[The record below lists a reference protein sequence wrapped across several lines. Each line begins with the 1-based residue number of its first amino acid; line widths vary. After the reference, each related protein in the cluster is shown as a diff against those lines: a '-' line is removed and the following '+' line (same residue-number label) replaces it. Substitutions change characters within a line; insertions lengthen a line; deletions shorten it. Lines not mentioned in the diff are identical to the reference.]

1 MCIVK
6 SKKLM
11 VGIGIFLLIVFTYL
25 VLDDFV
31 LLSRQW
37 AGVIDS
43 IEEAA
48 ILEEIKGY
56 GALQGGAKLFR
67 IEEDKKYRAKIA
79 FLIDDFGNN
88 GEGTAE
94 MMTIDRPMTFAVMPF
109 MKYSK
114 RDAENAY
121 NKGYE
126 VIVHLPME
134 TRKNSVRG
142 LVAGAIK
149 TSHTD
154 DEIKSFVINAFKDV
168 PHAVGA
174 NNHMGVLASSDRRVV
189 DAVVNVLKKKDKYI
203 VDSKTTPKSVISE
216 IARKNEV
223 PVIEMS
229 VFLDNEKAPETIKR
243 QINLL
248 AYSALKRG
256 YAIGIGHVGP
266 LGGSNTAKMIKEMIP
281 ELEKR
286 GIKIVFVSELMRDKY
301 K

>member
-1 MCIVK
+1 MK
-6 SKKLM
+6 RKKLI
-11 VGIGIFLLIVFTYL
+11 VGIGLFLLVVFTYL
-25 VLDDFV
+25 ILDYFMRISIQ
-31 LLSRQW
+31 LARI
-37 AGVIDS
+37 IDS
-43 IEEAA
+43 VEEAE
-48 ILEEIKGY
+48 ILEEIKEY
-56 GALQGGAKLFR
+56 GKIQGGARLFR
-67 IEEDKKYRAKIA
+67 VEEDKKYRAKVA

-94 MMTIDRPMTFAVMPF
+94 MMTIDRPVTFAVMPF

-114 RDAENAY
+114 RDAENAHK
-121 NKGYE
+121 KGYE
-126 VIVHLPME
+126 VIIHLPME
-134 TRKNSVRG
+134 TRKNSMRG
-142 LVAGAIK
+142 LAAGAIK
-149 TSHTD
+149 TSQTD
-154 DEIKSFVINAFKDV
+154 EEIKSFVVDAFKDV

-189 DAVVNVLKKKDKYI
+189 EAVISVLKTKNKYI

-216 IARKNEV
+216 IARKHEV

-229 VFLDNEKAPETIKR
+229 VFLDNEKSPETIKR

-281 ELEKR
+281 ELEKK
-286 GIKIVFVSELMRDKY
+286 GIKIVFVSELMKDKY

>member
-1 MCIVK
+1 MK
-6 SKKLM
+6 RKKLI
-11 VGIGIFLLIVFTYL
+11 VGIGLFLLVVFTYL
-25 VLDDFV
+25 ILDYFMRISIQ
-31 LLSRQW
+31 LARI
-37 AGVIDS
+37 IDS
-43 IEEAA
+43 VEEAE
-48 ILEEIKGY
+48 ILEEIKEY
-56 GALQGGAKLFR
+56 GKIQGGARLFR
-67 IEEDKKYRAKIA
+67 VEENKKYRAKVA

-94 MMTIDRPMTFAVMPF
+94 MMTIDRPLTFAVMPF

-114 RDAENAY
+114 RDAENAHK
-121 NKGYE
+121 KGYE
-126 VIVHLPME
+126 VIIHLPME
-134 TRKNSVRG
+134 TRKNSMRG
-142 LVAGAIK
+142 LAAGAIK
-149 TSHTD
+149 TSQTD
-154 DEIKSFVINAFKDV
+154 EEIKSFVVDAFKDV

-189 DAVVNVLKKKDKYI
+189 EAVISVLKTKNKYI

-216 IARKNEV
+216 IARKHEV

-229 VFLDNEKAPETIKR
+229 VFLDNEKSPETIKR

-281 ELEKR
+281 ELEKK
-286 GIKIVFVSELMRDKY
+286 GIKIVFVSELMKDKY

>member
-1 MCIVK
+1 MK
-6 SKKLM
+6 HRKLII
-11 VGIGIFLLIVFTYL
+11 GIGCCLLVVFTYFIL
-25 VLDDFV
+25 NYCMPMGIQLGRIV
-31 LLSRQW
+31 
-37 AGVIDS
+37 DS
-43 IEEAA
+43 AEEAE
-48 ILEEIKGY
+48 ILEEIKEY
-56 GALQGGAKLFR
+56 GKIQGGARLFR
-67 IEEDKKYRAKIA
+67 VEEDKKYRAKVA

-114 RDAENAY
+114 RDAENAHK
-121 NKGYE
+121 KGYE

-134 TRKNSVRG
+134 TRKNSMRG
-142 LVAGAIK
+142 LAAGAIK
-149 TSHTD
+149 TSQTD
-154 DEIKSFVINAFKDV
+154 EEIKSFVVNAFKDV

-189 DAVVNVLKKKDKYI
+189 EAVISVLKTKNKYI

-216 IARKNEV
+216 IARKHEV

-229 VFLDNEKAPETIKR
+229 VFLDNEKSPERIKR

-266 LGGSNTAKMIKEMIP
+266 LGGINTAKMIKEMIP

-286 GIKIVFVSELMRDKY
+286 GIKIVFVSELMKDKY

>member
-1 MCIVK
+1 MRI
-6 SKKLM
+6 KKLLT
-11 VGIGIFLLIVFTYL
+11 GIGGFLLIVFTYL
-25 VLDDFV
+25 ALNHVT
-31 LLSRQW
+31 LLNVQL
-37 AGVIDS
+37 GGIIDS
-43 IEEAA
+43 VEKAE

-56 GALQGGAKLFR
+56 GALQGGARLFR
-67 IEEDKKYRAKIA
+67 VEEDKKYRAKVA

-94 MMTIDRPMTFAVMPF
+94 MMTIDRPMTFAIMPF

-114 RDAENAY
+114 RDAENAHK
-121 NKGYE
+121 KGYE

-142 LVAGAIK
+142 LSAGAIK
-149 TSHTD
+149 TSQTD

-168 PHAVGA
+168 PYAVGA

-189 DAVVNVLKKKDKYI
+189 NAVVSVLKKKDKYI

-216 IARKNEV
+216 VARAHEV